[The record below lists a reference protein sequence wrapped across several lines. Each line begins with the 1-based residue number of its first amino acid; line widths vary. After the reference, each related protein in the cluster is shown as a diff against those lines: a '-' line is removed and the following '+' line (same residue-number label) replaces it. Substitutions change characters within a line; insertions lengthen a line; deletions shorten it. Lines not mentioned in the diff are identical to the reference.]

1 MESNS
6 VQLLGQA
13 LLIKK
18 GSNNSWTNKSVA
30 AVVSDSVMPSLL
42 L

>member
-1 MESNS
+1 MESNP

-18 GSNNSWTNKSVA
+18 GSNNSWTNKSVV
-30 AVVSDSVMPSLL
+30 AVVSDSMPSLL